1 MNKNY
6 DLKLEKLCQIKIL
19 PKNKKTCLQFTKTN
33 KVISLNKI
41 KETILLPQLKQLF
54 QKNQ

>member
-41 KETILLPQLKQLF
+41 EETILLPQLKQLF